1 MAQDDY
7 QLLEEYTV
15 WREDKLLHEV
25 DTSVEAFKAEREA
38 DANGWRISK
47 ALEFLAQRSA
57 FVDCISNP
65 SVDEWADAV
74 ADMKDAMS
82 ILEDDRPRVEYRT
95 FSSCAIARES
105 TD

>member
-7 QLLEEYTV
+7 QLLEDYTV

-38 DANGWRISK
+38 DANGRRVDKARSVVLEALSK
-47 ALEFLAQRSA
+47 DYATVDNAIGLLFAALEAA
-57 FVDCISNP
+57 NGV
-65 SVDEWADAV
+65 
-74 ADMKDAMS
+74 
-82 ILEDDRPRVEYRT
+82 LEDDRPHVEYRT

>member
-38 DANGWRISK
+38 EANARRIEK
-47 ALEFLAQRSA
+47 ALGVLDNVPSAECEEADMETVDMLHSTLEQVRDALAGDREFIEYLTLTGKTAQR
-57 FVDCISNP
+57 
-65 SVDEWADAV
+65 
-74 ADMKDAMS
+74 
-82 ILEDDRPRVEYRT
+82 EY
-95 FSSCAIARES
+95 I
-105 TD
+105 

>member
-25 DTSVEAFKAEREA
+25 DTSVEAFKAEQEA
-38 DANGWRISK
+38 EANAWRIEK
-47 ALEFLAQRSA
+47 ALEFLAESVA
-57 FVDCISNP
+57 EMDCVSHP
-65 SVDEWADAV
+65 SVNEWADAV

-95 FSSCAIARES
+95 LSSCAIVREF

>member
-7 QLLEEYTV
+7 QLLEEYTA
-15 WREDKLLHEV
+15 WQEDKLLHEV

-38 DANGWRISK
+38 DANGWRIGK
-47 ALEFLAQRSA
+47 ALEFLAQRVA
-57 FVDCISNP
+57 LMDCISNP
-65 SVDEWADAV
+65 SVNEWADAT

-82 ILEDDRPRVEYRT
+82 VLEDDRPHVEYRT

>member
-7 QLLEEYTV
+7 QLLEEYTA
-15 WREDKLLHEV
+15 WQEDKLLHEV

-38 DANGWRISK
+38 DANSRRVHEVRSLVLEALGK
-47 ALEFLAQRSA
+47 DYATANNAVGLLFAALEAASG
-57 FVDCISNP
+57 
-65 SVDEWADAV
+65 
-74 ADMKDAMS
+74 
-82 ILEDDRPRVEYRT
+82 ILEDDRPHVEYRT